1 MSHTVKIT
9 TTTTTNSNALILNTG
24 YLKTIPGLLKLGQL
38 VCFVRVSKL
47 YMYGSYIRSPFIDF
61 GHRCCGH
68 CQLLLSTICL
78 HTCCARF
85 ILFADV
91 GGIFDMHLLSAVG
104 LCRFVEHRWPHF
116 QNDVCEFH
124 ASSSINRH
132 KFSWE
137 YFHFIYARRNWFTMQ
152 LPQFYCWPHHWRC
165 W

>member
-1 MSHTVKIT
+1 MV
-9 TTTTTNSNALILNTG
+9 L
-24 YLKTIPGLLKLGQL
+24 
-38 VCFVRVSKL
+38 
-47 YMYGSYIRSPFIDF
+47 IRSVYIDF

-85 ILFADV
+85 ILSADV

-124 ASSSINRH
+124 ASSSSSSINRH

-137 YFHFIYARRNWFTMQ
+137 YFHFIRTQELIYHAVATILLLAASLTLLIKIGNYRYTNSSIHSAYMAASVYIYKT
-152 LPQFYCWPHHWRC
+152 Y
-165 W
+165 